1 MELEILKTAISN
13 ILKVDPNEIT
23 EDTTFLG
30 DLGADS
36 LDVYQIVNGVEEEL
50 NITIAA
56 EDVENITTVKEAVE
70 VIIKAEN
77 HQ

>member
-1 MELEILKTAISN
+1 MELETLKTVIAN

-36 LDVYQIVNGVEEEL
+36 LDVYQIVSGVEEILE
-50 NITIAA
+50 ITIEA
-56 EDVENITTVKEAVE
+56 EDVEGITTVKEAVD
-70 VIIKAEN
+70 VIVKASK
-77 HQ
+77 Q

>member
-50 NITIAA
+50 NITIPA
-56 EDVENITTVKEAVE
+56 EDIEGITTVKEAVE
-70 VIIKAEN
+70 LIEKAVLN
-77 HQ
+77 Q